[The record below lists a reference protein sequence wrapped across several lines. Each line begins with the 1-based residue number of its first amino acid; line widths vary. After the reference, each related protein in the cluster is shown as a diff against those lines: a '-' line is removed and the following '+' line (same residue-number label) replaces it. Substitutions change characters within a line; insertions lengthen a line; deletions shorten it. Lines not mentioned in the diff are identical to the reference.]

1 MRALPLLL
9 LLSAAPGARAAAPA
23 AHGDAHAPSS
33 VTADDAMAR
42 LRAGNRRFASGR
54 SRVHP
59 YPKEV
64 RASAGG
70 QHPFAAVLAC
80 MDSRVGPELVFDQ
93 GIGDLFSLRV
103 AGNVA
108 DDDAL
113 AGLEYATKVSGAH
126 LIVVLGHTHCG
137 AVKGAC
143 EGVTLGHLPGLL
155 AHIKPAVDAA
165 AASLPPGDERLVER
179 AARENVLQELRTIRE
194 KSPVIADLERHGEV
208 RLVGALYDVETGR
221 AEFFP

>member
-1 MRALPLLL
+1 MRTLPLLL
-9 LLSAAPGARAAAPA
+9 LLAAPGASAAAPA
-23 AHGDAHAPSS
+23 AHGAHAPSA
-33 VTADDAMAR
+33 VTAEDALAR
-42 LRAGNRRFASGR
+42 LKAGNRRFASGR

-64 RASAGG
+64 RASAGE

-137 AVKGAC
+137 AVQGAC
-143 EGVTLGHLPGLL
+143 DGVTLGHLPGLL

-165 AASLPPGDERLVER
+165 AVSLPPGDERLVDR
-179 AARENVLQELRTIRE
+179 AARENVLLELRTIRE

-208 RLVGALYDVETGR
+208 RLVGALYDVETGK
-221 AEFFP
+221 AEFLP